1 MYRSNERIKYFF
13 KNLTEDKAYANG
25 SIVFEQGYINE
36 KLISGLF
43 NISIYKLPLD
53 NFMSGWKLQ
62 DKGIYF
68 NSDLQNSIKLVL
80 NKYRY

>member
-13 KNLTEDKAYANG
+13 KNIADNKAFANG
-25 SIVFEQGYINE
+25 SITFEQGYINE

-68 NSDLQNSIKLVL
+68 NSDLQNSIKLLL

>member
-1 MYRSNERIKYFF
+1 M
-13 KNLTEDKAYANG
+13 TEDKAYANG

-80 NKYRY
+80 NKYRYWWISWNTL